1 MRQNIYLFSNSI
13 LRKKNNTLCLQS
25 MNGREAVHEAD
36 IDENEQDVVL
46 IGKRESEENGKSKFV
61 PAQNIDSVFAFGEM
75 YFTSGFLSCMA
86 KYSIPVHFFNYYGNY
101 TGSFVPKEEINSG
114 NIALLQAE
122 CYLNP
127 QRRLA
132 VAKSFVKGAYQ
143 NALANLKYYQFRGA
157 ALESITQRMEAL
169 GNTIDSVNSVG
180 ALMGIE
186 GNIKNVYYE
195 GWKTV
200 MKQELEFEKR
210 VKNPPD
216 NVVNSL
222 ISFGNAMMY
231 STCLNEIYRTGLVPS
246 IGFLHSPGDNRLPLS
261 FDLAEIFKP
270 VVTDKVIFKLIN
282 LGMITE
288 KDFNKKTGFL
298 RMNEDARKKFVQEFE
313 ERLKTTIMHKELK
326 RSVSYKTLVRLE
338 CHNLINYLKSQKE
351 YQPYKSSN

>member
-75 YFTSGFLSCMA
+75 YFTSGFLACMA
-86 KYSIPVHFFNYYGNY
+86 KYNIPVHFFNYYGNY
-101 TGSFVPKEEINSG
+101 TGSFVPRAEINSG

-122 CYLNP
+122 CYLDS
-127 QRRLA
+127 QKRLS
-132 VAKSFVKGAYQ
+132 VARSFVRGAYY
-143 NALANLKYYQFRGA
+143 NSLSNLKYYHFRGA
-157 ALESITQRMEAL
+157 ALEDIIQRMESL
-169 GNTIDSVNSVG
+169 GASIDGVASVG

-195 GWKTV
+195 GWKV
-200 MKQELEFEKR
+200 VIRQELEFDKR

-216 NVVNSL
+216 NVINSM
-222 ISFGNAMMY
+222 ISFGNALMY
-231 STCLNEIYRTGLVPS
+231 STCLNEIYRTGLIPS

-261 FDLAEIFKP
+261 FDLAEVFKP
-270 VVTDKVIFKLIN
+270 VITDKVIFRLIN
-282 LGMITE
+282 LGMITQ
-288 KDFNKKTGFL
+288 KDFNRKTGFL
-298 RMNEDARKKFVQEFE
+298 RLNDDARKKFVQEFE
-313 ERLKTTIMHKELK
+313 ERLKTTIVHKELK

-338 CHNLINYLKSQKE
+338 CHNLINFLKSRKE
-351 YQPYKSSN
+351 YLPYKSSN

>member
-13 LRKKNNTLCLQS
+13 LRKKNDTLCLQNMS
-25 MNGREAVHEAD
+25 GKDAVHEAD
-36 IDENEQDVVL
+36 IYEGDNDVIL
-46 IGKRESEENGKSKFV
+46 LGNGAQAEEGKSKFV

-75 YFTSGFLSCMA
+75 YFTSGFLACMA
-86 KYSIPVHFFNYYGNY
+86 KYNIPVHFFNYYGNY
-101 TGSFVPKEEINSG
+101 TGTFVPKAEINSG

-122 CYLNP
+122 CYLDP
-127 QRRLA
+127 LRRLS
-132 VAKSFVKGAYQ
+132 VARSFVRGAYQ
-143 NALANLKYYQFRGA
+143 NSLSNLKYYLFRGA
-157 ALESITQRMEAL
+157 DLGFIVERMESL
-169 GNTIDSVNSVG
+169 GNSIDSVSSVG

-216 NVVNSL
+216 NMVNSM
-222 ISFGNAMMY
+222 ISFGNALMY

-270 VVTDKVIFKLIN
+270 VITDKVIFKLIN
-282 LGMITE
+282 LGMITQ
-288 KDFNKKTGFL
+288 KDFNRKTGFL
-298 RMNEDARKKFVQEFE
+298 RLNDDARKKFVQEFE
-313 ERLKTTIMHKELK
+313 ERLKTTVVHKDLK

-338 CHNLINYLKSQKE
+338 CHNLINFLKSRKE
-351 YQPYKSSN
+351 YQPFKSSN